1 MRPDEQGYS
10 GARLIR
16 LNCTFSDGRTG
27 SYICQYAKRS
37 ERIIMQILTEQKRGH
52 SPLAYSDLRDSKKNA
67 WFIMQDIQ
75 SEEPIPCSISAWK
88 KQAAAALADI
98 HADNLG
104 LAERQPFLPRADA
117 DYWKQITTK
126 ISVDHFEK
134 ACALDSAFAAE
145 YSGTLRKLQ
154 KLAERFAADMAGL
167 YQDGTSVTL
176 THGELQD
183 ISGDHV
189 RCFNGAPMLIDWGF
203 GRLAPFYIDLVDF
216 FPPEETWLY

>member
-1 MRPDEQGYS
+1 M
-10 GARLIR
+10 
-16 LNCTFSDGRTG
+16 
-27 SYICQYAKRS
+27 
-37 ERIIMQILTEQKRGH
+37 
-52 SPLAYSDLRDSKKNA
+52 
-67 WFIMQDIQ
+67 
-75 SEEPIPCSISAWK
+75 
-88 KQAAAALADI
+88 
-98 HADNLG
+98 
-104 LAERQPFLPRADA
+104 
-117 DYWKQITTK
+117 
-126 ISVDHFEK
+126 
-134 ACALDSAFAAE
+134 DSAFAAE

-216 FPPEETWLY
+216 FPPEETWLYWEELRRRGIAIQRGDFEECCHMASLYPVFIYLYPALAQYASGRKEKLHRLLSILSRY